1 MSFESDGLDKVVSLL
16 EAGVLADVV
25 SGLVAPQV
33 VPEVVP
39 EDGEEGVVDL
49 HHAEAHLPAV
59 AVAVRL
65 TISPVKPVHG
75 GVVAVPG
82 PHSGGILAVATLV
95 TILQLMCYL
104 F

>member
-1 MSFESDGLDKVVSLL
+1 MCGRGAVK
-16 EAGVLADVV
+16 
-25 SGLVAPQV
+25 V

-59 AVAVRL
+59 AVAVGL
-65 TISPVKPVHG
+65 TIGPVKPLHG

-82 PHSGGILAVATLV
+82 PGSGGILAVATLV